1 MRIRDF
7 DRIDLTHQ
15 IEIWIDDQ
23 QILFLLPCPK
33 TLVCSMYPT
42 NLEHN
47 NNVLLIFMFEEID
60 YLDVNIYTNWQIM

>member
-23 QILFLLPCPK
+23 QILLLSPSAK
-33 TLVCSMYPT
+33 TLVSSMHPT

-60 YLDVNIYTNWQIM
+60 YLGVNIYTNRQIM

>member
-23 QILFLLPCPK
+23 QILFLLPSPK
-33 TLVCSMYPT
+33 ILVMYPT

-60 YLDVNIYTNWQIM
+60 YLDVNIYTNRQIM